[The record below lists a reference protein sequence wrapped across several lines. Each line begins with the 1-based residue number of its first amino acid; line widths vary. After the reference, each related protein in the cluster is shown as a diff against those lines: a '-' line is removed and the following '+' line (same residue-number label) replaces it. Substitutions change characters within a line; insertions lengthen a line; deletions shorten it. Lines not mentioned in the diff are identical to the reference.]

1 MLLVLGDGALFKMLL
16 AKPFALSIP
25 ATPVSLVK
33 VCIAFLCITR
43 LAVGGTASFEKARL
57 PSTRGRHRAPA
68 VSPESSR
75 CVYKSLCTQSP
86 QSSSRFAIIHP
97 NPNPKVRITNGK
109 QWRMHVQYPCVQ
121 HSGRGCV
128 RCRPPKTF
136 AVTQVQQASWQP
148 RQETLVASCQASGQ
162 SNHLGN
168 ETLLRCAQPTQS
180 FAQGSLAV
188 PAVQDATCCY
198 ERI

>member
-43 LAVGGTASFEKARL
+43 LAVGGTASFEKVRF

-75 CVYKSLCTQSP
+75 CVYRSLCTQSP
-86 QSSSRFAIIHP
+86 AVLKPLCNNTSKSKSKSTHHQRQTMAYARAILLRTAFRSRVCALSP
-97 NPNPKVRITNGK
+97 AKNV
-109 QWRMHVQYPCVQ
+109 CS
-121 HSGRGCV
+121 HSGAAGFLATTTRNS
-128 RCRPPKTF
+128 RCIMP
-136 AVTQVQQASWQP
+136 
-148 RQETLVASCQASGQ
+148 
-162 SNHLGN
+162 
-168 ETLLRCAQPTQS
+168 S
-180 FAQGSLAV
+180 FRS
-188 PAVQDATCCY
+188 
-198 ERI
+198 E